1 MSFRTEICEILMHSI
16 IVFIVY
22 KNSILHT
29 NLKVFGFSFHQ
40 PSVNAELLDLILQK
54 IFPKKSYLFLVSIPK
69 TTNYRVPLGMMF
81 TS

>member
-1 MSFRTEICEILMHSI
+1 MSFRTEICEILMRSI

-22 KNSILHT
+22 KNRILHT

-40 PSVNAELLDLILQK
+40 PSVNAELLDLILQNL
-54 IFPKKSYLFLVSIPK
+54 ILFLVSMPK
-69 TTNYRVPLGMMF
+69 TTNYRVPLGMMC